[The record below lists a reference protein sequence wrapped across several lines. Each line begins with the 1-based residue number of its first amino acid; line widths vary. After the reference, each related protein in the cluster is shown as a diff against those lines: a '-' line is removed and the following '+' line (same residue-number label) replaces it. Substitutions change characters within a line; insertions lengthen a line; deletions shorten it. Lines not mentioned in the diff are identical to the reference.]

1 MAYTLRVFRKPIQGK
16 QMELEKKLF
25 EFRKLLGVQGNGA
38 VTRGYLNINGPI
50 THMLQFDSLSE
61 IQNYFAKSSEHS
73 EKIMEMNKLSHNF
86 TNVISERIKQPKS
99 PLNRGDAKFMMQF
112 WFTAKFGKRAQL
124 AKTLID
130 NDLVEGAVNSMIGSF
145 QAGDIVVSNAM
156 KNLDEISGIL
166 EMGEKYSSLMKE
178 LEPLVSNS
186 SRHLSML
193 VFD

>member
-1 MAYTLRVFRKPIQGK
+1 MRREGFEMTVSPPKVIFKEDKNKNDRTISFWEEGK
-16 QMELEKKLF
+16 GEW
-25 EFRKLLGVQGNGA
+25 
-38 VTRGYLNINGPI
+38 
-50 THMLQFDSLSE
+50 DSIICGSWK
-61 IQNYFAKSSEHS
+61 NA
-73 EKIMEMNKLSHNF
+73 NF
-86 TNVISERIKQPKS
+86 ISERIKQPKS
-99 PLNRGDAKFMMQF
+99 PLSRGDAKFMMQF

-130 NDLVEGAVNSMIGSF
+130 NDLVEGAVNSMIGTF
-145 QAGDIVVSNAM
+145 PAGDLVVSNAM
-156 KNLDEISGIL
+156 KSLDEISGIL